1 MPERALI
8 PPRLGLPPGNLAVRA
23 IQLEAWGSQIVV
35 DCIYRFPPEEKLFR
49 LIFHDCRSIEWIV
62 QKTTVNMTGL
72 EEAQLIAHDLGKEN
86 YERTARLATTLAEVL
101 IAYDKLKIERQW

>member
-23 IQLEAWGSQIVV
+23 ILLEDWGSRVV
-35 DCIYRFPPEEKLFR
+35 ADCIYRFPPEEKRFR

-62 QKTTVNMTGL
+62 QKTTASIVGF
-72 EEAQLIAHDLGKEN
+72 EEAQLIMHDLGEDS
-86 YERTARLATTLAEVL
+86 YRRTARLATTLAEVI